1 MSLLLFLLLILPSVA
16 VAQSSTSTDIGNTTF
31 YNSDER
37 RECGG
42 FLEPG
47 GLMNRDQKS
56 VSPSHVNAFIVLHW

>member
-37 RECGG
+37 RGMRW
-42 FLEPG
+42 LSRTRRPNEP
-47 GLMNRDQKS
+47 RPEIS
-56 VSPSHVNAFIVLHW
+56 VTFAC